1 MPSSRPSFS
10 LLLFS
15 VDPAVIRESV
25 RAGVDAIVVDWECGG
40 KRDRQAGADT
50 EINRHTLD
58 DLRRV
63 RAATNGRVI
72 CRVNAPHAGSAEEI
86 DRAIGAG
93 ADEILVPMVR
103 ATGDV
108 LRMLELV
115 NGRCGVGILVET
127 EDAVRA
133 AADLSALPLSRIY
146 VGLNDLAI
154 DRGAPNIFQAVVDG
168 TVAAVRRVCPGPFG
182 FGGLTLPD
190 AGRPIPCRL
199 LIAEMA
205 RLGAQFSFLRRSFHR
220 DMRGR
225 DPAEEVPRLL
235 AAIGEAGARTAAE
248 VERDRLELAAHVDG
262 WATSLQREG
271 CRA

>member
-1 MPSSRPSFS
+1 MPPSRPFS

-15 VDPAVIRESV
+15 VDPAAIRESV

-40 KRDRQAGADT
+40 KHDRQAGADT

-72 CRVNAPHAGSAEEI
+72 CRVNAPHAGSAEEVGL
-86 DRAIGAG
+86 AIGAG

-103 ATGDV
+103 SADDV
-108 LRMLELV
+108 VRMLELV
-115 NGRCGVGILVET
+115 NGRRGVGILIET

-133 AADLSALPLSRIY
+133 AADLCALPLSRVY

-154 DRGAPNIFQAVVDG
+154 DRGARNIFHAVVDG
-168 TVAAVRRVCPGPFG
+168 TVAAVRQVCPLPFG
-182 FGGLTLPD
+182 FGGLTRPD

-205 RLGAQFSFLRRSFHR
+205 RLGTQFSFLRRSYHR

-225 DPAEEVPRLL
+225 DAADEVPRLL
-235 AAIGEAGARTAAE
+235 AAIREARARSAAE
-248 VERDRLELAAHVDG
+248 VERDRLELANHVDS
-262 WATSLQREG
+262 WATSPQREG